1 MKILATLITA
11 LLLMQS
17 TARAEEPWRFIT
29 LADWHMAEIYVQS
42 GKFPA
47 VGAQNVDSLKMLK
60 TNYGGELVMLPGD
73 SNGGHWDTEKF
84 IKRFNPELTPAIAE
98 YQKAIQI
105 NPNFAQARHNLGN
118 VYYNQS
124 KPEESIV
131 QYQGAITINPNYA
144 KAHYNLGVVYKIQG
158 KLEDAVGEYQQ
169 ADR

>member
-1 MKILATLITA
+1 MRILTTVIAA

-17 TARAEEPWRFIT
+17 TVRAEEPWRFIT
-29 LADWHMAEIYVQS
+29 PADWHMAEIYVQS

-60 TNYGGELVMLPGD
+60 TNYGGELVMLHGD

-105 NPNFAQARHNLGN
+105 NPNFAQARNT
-118 VYYNQS
+118 QS
-124 KPEESIV
+124 H
-131 QYQGAITINPNYA
+131 QF
-144 KAHYNLGVVYKIQG
+144 HM
-158 KLEDAVGEYQQ
+158 
-169 ADR
+169 